1 MYEVIDMKQKK
12 QTRILCT
19 SKGTP
24 MQFAQALE
32 ARISELGGESVDS
45 ATRMKKQPV
54 NAAAGFLAKAIAVM
68 GEAAVSM
75 FLDKLIDKVMEWLS
89 GQGVDGAEVTH
100 DNDNLIINLLNEAI
114 NIPLENLHFDP
125 EMIDE
130 ALNKVAEFVKETIN
144 ASTHMNVQY
153 PNGCYDSENN
163 QYIND
168 TVDPIIAGELNYN
181 TPELKNLRRA
191 IQNIVVDS
199 DAEFI
204 QLVNDMVNNAAIN
217 YVPETRALKR
227 CIDNMLDYESAD
239 AVLEWVFKY
248 ATDLGCI
255 ESSNINA
262 STEPTVDAEVERY
275 LHTLVGD
282 VQTELSSEVE
292 GVKFSND
299 NANLYVTVTYMGSE
313 IDYTVPL
320 ADLDLLWDNM
330 ESDVAYIVNTILQ
343 DLDNM

>member
-1 MYEVIDMKQKK
+1 MYEVIDMKRTKH
-12 QTRILCT
+12 TRILCA

-24 MQFAQALE
+24 MQFAQALQ

-89 GQGVDGAEVTH
+89 GQGVEGVDVTH
-100 DNDNLIINLLNEAI
+100 DNDNLIVNLLGEAI
-114 NIPLENLHFDP
+114 NIPLEGLHFDP
-125 EMIDE
+125 DMIDD
-130 ALNKVAEFVKETIN
+130 ALKQVVDFLKGAIN
-144 ASTHMNVQY
+144 ASTDINGQY
-153 PNGCYDSENN
+153 PNDDDDDDRYYSDFGNDTDYDSDDE
-163 QYIND
+163 QYID
-168 TVDPIIAGELNYN
+168 
-181 TPELKNLRRA
+181 
-191 IQNIVVDS
+191 
-199 DAEFI
+199 
-204 QLVNDMVNNAAIN
+204 
-217 YVPETRALKR
+217 
-227 CIDNMLDYESAD
+227 
-239 AVLEWVFKY
+239 
-248 ATDLGCI
+248 
-255 ESSNINA
+255 A
-262 STEPTVDAEVERY
+262 STEPAVDAEVERY

-292 GVKFSND
+292 CVKFSND

>member
-1 MYEVIDMKQKK
+1 MKRTKH
-12 QTRILCT
+12 TRILCA

-24 MQFAQALE
+24 MQFAQALQ

-45 ATRMKKQPV
+45 AKRMKKQPV

-89 GQGVDGAEVTH
+89 GQGVEDVDVTH
-100 DNDNLIINLLNEAI
+100 DNDNLIVNLLGEAI
-114 NIPLENLHFDP
+114 NIPLEGLHFDP
-125 EMIDE
+125 DMIDD
-130 ALNKVAEFVKETIN
+130 ALKQVVEFLKGTIN
-144 ASTHMNVQY
+144 ASTDINGQY
-153 PNGCYDSENN
+153 LNDDDDDDRYYSDFGNDTDYDSNDEE
-163 QYIND
+163 YID
-168 TVDPIIAGELNYN
+168 
-181 TPELKNLRRA
+181 
-191 IQNIVVDS
+191 
-199 DAEFI
+199 
-204 QLVNDMVNNAAIN
+204 
-217 YVPETRALKR
+217 
-227 CIDNMLDYESAD
+227 
-239 AVLEWVFKY
+239 
-248 ATDLGCI
+248 
-255 ESSNINA
+255 A
-262 STEPTVDAEVERY
+262 STEPAVDAEVERY

-282 VQTELSSEVE
+282 VETELSSEVE